1 MPRRPA
7 VPGLDRRLQIM
18 DAALDVFAEQ
28 TFDRAATKEIADRA
42 GVTQGLIYFYF
53 PNKEEL
59 FLEAYDYFARKIIDT
74 LDFTADIQSDAPPDV
89 GLRRIIGRVLEVL
102 DAPPGNNLLRITMQA
117 MSSANDTTR
126 DAQGLLCQKPQFQKI
141 GELARHIGG
150 GVQAYLSIQRE
161 RGAIRPIDSELV
173 AQMMTSV
180 LVSTLVRRTRG
191 DEAVTRYSRATL
203 CDTLVATF
211 LHGVLVM
218 PDA

>member
-7 VPGLDRRLQIM
+7 VPGLDRRLQILE
-18 DAALDVFAEQ
+18 AALDVFAEQ

-59 FLEAYDYFARKIIDT
+59 FLEANSHFTRKIIAT

-89 GLRRIIGRVLEVL
+89 GLRHIIGRVLEVL

-117 MSSANDTTR
+117 MSNANNSTR
-126 DAQGLLCQKPQFQKI
+126 DAQGVPCQKPQFHKI
-141 GELARHIGG
+141 GELGRHIGG
-150 GVQAYLSIQRE
+150 GVQAYLSVQRE
-161 RGAIRPIDSELV
+161 RGTIRPIDSDLV

-180 LVSTLVRRTRG
+180 LVSILVRRTRG
-191 DEAVTRYSRATL
+191 DETVTCYSHATL

-211 LHGVLVM
+211 LHGVLVT
-218 PDA
+218 PTA